1 MTSIFKWQEHSLSTS
16 SANDVD
22 RILARMGTQ
31 PFGYRHFPK
40 EADAPNRMAEPAR
53 DLHLPGGAN
62 MQLVPESEPASQAL
76 TAATTFS
83 LLGDAVPEAVNVRV
97 GRETVDTLHPSLPE
111 PAAMLPASVKVVASP
126 TPVIAVPDR
135 AVAPALPLPVVN
147 PFSPRLVAQSPPE
160 PTPASSLTEMFRM
173 LSKRDVHAGSGAG
186 DRRLPFPFRRP

>member
-1 MTSIFKWQEHSLSTS
+1 LSTS

-31 PFGYRHFPK
+31 PFGYKHFPK
-40 EADAPNRMAEPAR
+40 EADAPNRMAEPV
-53 DLHLPGGAN
+53 DEFHLPGGAN
-62 MQLVPESEPASQAL
+62 MQLVSGSEPASQAL

-97 GRETVDTLHPSLPE
+97 GRETTDTLRPSLPE
-111 PAAMLPASVKVVASP
+111 PPAIPPASVKVVASP
-126 TPVIAVPDR
+126 TPMIAVPDR
-135 AVAPALPLPVVN
+135 PVAPAVPPPVVN
-147 PFSPRLVAQSPPE
+147 PFSPRLVAQSPPA
-160 PTPASSLTEMFRM
+160 PTPAPTPAGSLTEMFRM